1 MRHRA
6 PERRLQSLQHGL
18 RILVRAHVPGASLAV
33 ERERF
38 RGPTLRHLQSDEPE
52 SFTHPLTH
60 QNTIDHSGAS
70 GACKHDGV

>member
-18 RILVRAHVPGASLAV
+18 RILVRAHVPDASLAV

-38 RGPTLRHLQSDEPE
+38 RGPTLRHLPSDEPE
-52 SFTHPLTH
+52 
-60 QNTIDHSGAS
+60 
-70 GACKHDGV
+70 